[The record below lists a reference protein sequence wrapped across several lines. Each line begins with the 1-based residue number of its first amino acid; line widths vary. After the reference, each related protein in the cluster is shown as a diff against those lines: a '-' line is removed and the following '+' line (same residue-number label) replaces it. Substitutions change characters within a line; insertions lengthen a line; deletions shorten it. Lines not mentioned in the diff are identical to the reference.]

1 MSIFRNVTKALVLR
15 YKRGIWGDIV
25 DREIYNFCIENPY
38 NCETTQSLIKMKKP
52 INFSFLKF
60 LWMVLLTMG
69 CTQLFAGTQN
79 DSTWFRNRQ
88 GKELRYV
95 LLPENWKGDSLNI
108 HQVTLRR
115 ALYQKPERIGLE
127 IEIYNFLYQRYLVV
141 FSVMPSRKNLAP
153 VWNKI
158 NPDTIKDKIIDAD
171 ALKKLTINRTG
182 RYPAKGATMENN
194 LKYWNYALLQ
204 KRNDGWY
211 CSSTDCFTEFFEIIS
226 DPSVTKNKSFQI
238 NLAAQQLSIAEYE
251 SAYKR
256 KHNGYYSNNSESLK
270 GGFNEDVANG
280 DLLYNSYI
288 KTANGQKRY
297 QFWLLSEWVHDGA
310 SAKRG
315 MDRFVFVPGIG
326 VVSASYDFF
335 MPKIVEG
342 WCELFNKK
350 FNRPV
355 MEDYVIY
362 DGYNP
367 DMELIDYL
375 TEYTIPE
382 KVIPK
387 PGK

>member
-1 MSIFRNVTKALVLR
+1 MKRIILVMLCIFCCA
-15 YKRGIWGDIV
+15 
-25 DREIYNFCIENPY
+25 
-38 NCETTQSLIKMKKP
+38 
-52 INFSFLKF
+52 
-60 LWMVLLTMG
+60 
-69 CTQLFAGTQN
+69 QLFAGTPS
-79 DSTWFRNRQ
+79 DSTWYRNRQ

-95 LLPENWKGDSLNI
+95 MLPENWKSDSLNI
-108 HQVTLRR
+108 HEVTLRR

-153 VWNKI
+153 VWNRI

-171 ALKKLTINRTG
+171 ALKRLTINRTG

-194 LKYWNYALLQ
+194 LKYWNYALLV
-204 KRNDGWY
+204 KKSDGWY

-226 DPSVTKNKSFQI
+226 DPSTQKNKSFQI

-256 KHNGYYSNNSESLK
+256 KHGYYSTNSKSLM
-270 GGFNEDVANG
+270 GGNEDVANG

-288 KTANGQKRY
+288 KTTNGQKRY

-335 MPKIVEG
+335 MPEIVDG
-342 WCELFNKK
+342 WYQLYNKK

-355 MEDYVIY
+355 MEDYVTY

-367 DMELIDYL
+367 EMELANYL

-387 PGK
+387 PKK